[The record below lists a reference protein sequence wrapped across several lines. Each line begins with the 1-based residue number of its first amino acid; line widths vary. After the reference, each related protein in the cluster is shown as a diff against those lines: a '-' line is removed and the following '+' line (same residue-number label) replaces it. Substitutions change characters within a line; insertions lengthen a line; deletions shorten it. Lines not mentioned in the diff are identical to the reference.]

1 MKGRNNYSCRKKLY
15 DLGNQP
21 VLNGLEEID
30 QYRAIAEWE
39 KTTINGD
46 RAELAVLPET
56 SVLWHK
62 LDARA
67 DACLGPQCAEF
78 DRCFITEMRRR
89 ALESD
94 IIIVNHHLF
103 FADLA
108 IKQLADAAPDAGILP
123 DYGAVI
129 FDEAHELEEVAGS
142 YFGISVSNL
151 RFNDLVR
158 DI

>member
-1 MKGRNNYSCRKKLY
+1 CSLSPSRHH
-15 DLGNQP
+15 
-21 VLNGLEEID
+21 
-30 QYRAIAEWE
+30 
-39 KTTINGD
+39 
-46 RAELAVLPET
+46 LPLHSFPT
-56 SVLWHK
+56 RRSSD

-67 DACLGPQCAEF
+67 EACTGQKCPQWE
-78 DRCFITEMRRR
+78 RCFITEMRRR
-89 ALESD
+89 AVESD
-94 IIIVNHHLF
+94 VIIVNHHLF

-158 DI
+158 DIDTVLKMKGSFGTGI